1 MPTHGR
7 SVYLHFF
14 DRELGESVQRTVTGN
29 NVQISLKLLSVLT
42 GSALNCSAS
51 IFFESPAINSSSS
64 LAEFTQLLLRTGHL
78 DILSSHPTLAEFF
91 ESRATL
97 YTDDRDR
104 YPMYFGKSS
113 NIPETFAI
121 IPKSTSAT
129 LSLAIGLS
137 AWGADLHSSS
147 DAERDAKRV
156 VSESMIKRADRAVTA
171 ALFSTATEASRRPE
185 LAIGLIRRE
194 ISVQYTKHFMESL
207 NSDIATGI
215 DGLKYFDNCSINF
228 PAIDIPILFDV
239 AKTIGLGNL
248 MKVDWLSSKA
258 FWENYFHSSSQF
270 DGRSELHEK
279 MHLLGASLAGM
290 FRSDISN
297 KKETFRIFVQQ
308 TLRTIGS
315 QVAHTEINA
324 GSETLGLAS
333 SRLEKVLG
341 ILSQNLE
348 FRTAMEA
355 ARVQAQGNT
364 MFDYVIV
371 VATDIER
378 NAVFE
383 AVRNLGGEP
392 EPKFGGNRAYF
403 DCGYIHGN
411 RVAVVKVAM
420 GSVSVGGS
428 ISTTMQITS
437 HLKPKHVIMVGIA
450 FGMDE
455 SKYPIGTVL
464 VSRQVLG
471 YELQRV
477 GSDEH
482 GEPVFVSRGSRT
494 DASPRLVSLIETA
507 AAVWNNAD
515 VKIGLLLSGDKLVD
529 NLDFREKLQNL
540 AGGDAIGGEMEGI
553 GLVVALA
560 EKPTHWVIVKAVC
573 DWADGNKSDDKE
585 SRQVLA
591 ARNAVSLVFRAMKI
605 VPDSE
610 GS

>member
-1 MPTHGR
+1 M
-7 SVYLHFF
+7 
-14 DRELGESVQRTVTGN
+14 
-29 NVQISLKLLSVLT
+29 
-42 GSALNCSAS
+42 
-51 IFFESPAINSSSS
+51 
-64 LAEFTQLLLRTGHL
+64 
-78 DILSSHPTLAEFF
+78 
-91 ESRATL
+91 

-104 YPMYFGKSS
+104 YPMYFGKTN
-113 NIPETFAI
+113 NIPETLAI

-129 LSLAIGLS
+129 LSLATGLS
-137 AWGADLHSSS
+137 GWGADLQSSS

-156 VSESMIKRADRAVTA
+156 VSESLIKRADRAVTA
-171 ALFSTATEASRRPE
+171 ALFSTATEASKRPE
-185 LAIGLIRRE
+185 FAIGIIRRQ
-194 ISVQYTKHFMESL
+194 ISVQYTKHFMGSL

-215 DGLKYFDNCSINF
+215 DGLRYFDDCSLNF
-228 PAIDIPILFDV
+228 PCLDIPILIDV
-239 AKTIGLGNL
+239 AKTIGLGEL
-248 MKVDWLSSKA
+248 IKTDWLSSKA
-258 FWENYFHSSSQF
+258 FWQNYFSSSSRF
-270 DGRSELHEK
+270 DERSDLHEK

-290 FRSDISN
+290 YRSDISN
-297 KKETFRIFVQQ
+297 KRETFRLFVQQ
-308 TLRTIGS
+308 TLRAIS
-315 QVAHTEINA
+315 NQVTRTEINA
-324 GSETLGLAS
+324 GAETLSLAS

-341 ILSQNLE
+341 ILSHNLE
-348 FRTAMEA
+348 FRNAMEA
-355 ARVQAQGNT
+355 ARVQAQGKT

-378 NAVFE
+378 NAVFD

-392 EPKFGGNRAYF
+392 EPKFGGSRAYF
-403 DCGYIHGN
+403 DCGYIHGS

-428 ISTTMQITS
+428 VSTTMQITS

-464 VSRQVLG
+464 VGRQVLG

-482 GEPVFVSRGSRT
+482 GEAAVVSRGSRT
-494 DASPRLVSLIETA
+494 DASPMLVSLIEAA
-507 AAVWNNAD
+507 AAVWNDAE

-529 NLDFREKLQNL
+529 NLDFREKLQKL

-560 EKPTHWVIVKAVC
+560 EKPTHWVIVKGVC
-573 DWADGNKSDDKE
+573 DWADGNKSEDKH
-585 SRQVLA
+585 SRQALA
-591 ARNAVSLVFRAMKI
+591 AKNAVSLVFRAMKI

-610 GS
+610 GI